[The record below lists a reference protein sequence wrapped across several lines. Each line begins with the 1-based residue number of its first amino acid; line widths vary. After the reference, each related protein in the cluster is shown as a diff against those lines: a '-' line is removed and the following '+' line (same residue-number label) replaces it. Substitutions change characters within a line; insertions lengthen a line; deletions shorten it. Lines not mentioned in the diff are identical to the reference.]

1 MKRAGKTSFRH
12 RDEGLRERWLHD
24 GDALKVDEDKFAL
37 DDREDDEAFLN
48 AQFST
53 PEERARY
60 RWYRAEWYR
69 RPKERDP
76 GAAPLSVMCEL
87 VSTCN
92 LACPMCYS
100 VTPSFQNAMI
110 GARRRLPWRIAR
122 AVIDE
127 CAEQGVPAMHFNW
140 RGESTLYR
148 DRDESGA
155 PVRFPDVLAYARER
169 GILGV
174 MAFTNGQLIDRAMAE
189 AIVQA
194 EPNFICVSIDGLE
207 ETHNKIRRPRK
218 KTSGGADP
226 FARAVAAIRNLRAAR
241 ARQKKSRPQIR
252 VNAVYPAIAAD
263 PEAFYAYMSAIGV
276 EKVTTTPV
284 SDYREVALAPER
296 VNRNWSCQFPFQ
308 RLTVSANGVILPCT
322 GAFREEEG
330 MALGRYVGTP
340 PRMLRRPDGSCA
352 PVRLAAMT
360 LKEAWSCEKL
370 DRIRRAH
377 AENRRRDI
385 APGCRDCRRG
395 ALDAEALRIPDDWDA
410 EAMAWRRRESPR
422 TPDDAP

>member
-1 MKRAGKTSFRH
+1 MTGSGRAAFRH
-12 RDEGLRERWLHD
+12 RDEDLREKWLHE

-37 DDREDDEAFLN
+37 DERDDEEAFLN

-53 PEERARY
+53 PAERERY

-76 GAAPLSVMCEL
+76 GGAPLSVMCEL
-87 VSTCN
+87 VSRCN

-100 VTPSFQNAMI
+100 VTDSFRNAMI
-110 GARRRLPWRIAR
+110 GAQRRLPWRIVR

-127 CAEQGVPAMHFNW
+127 CADLGVPAMHFNW

-155 PVRFPDVLAYARER
+155 VVRFPDVLAYARRR

-189 AIVQA
+189 AIVAA
-194 EPNFICVSIDGLE
+194 EPNFICVSIDGLGP
-207 ETHNKIRRPRK
+207 THNKIRRPRK
-218 KTSGGADP
+218 EAPGSADP
-226 FARAVAAIRNLRAAR
+226 FARAVAAVEHLREAR
-241 ARQKKSRPQIR
+241 ARRGTRRPQIR
-252 VNAVYPAIAAD
+252 VNAIYPAIAAD
-263 PEAFYAYMSAIGV
+263 ADAFYAAMRAIGV

-284 SDYREVALAPER
+284 SDYRAVALAPER
-296 VNRNWSCQFPFQ
+296 VNRDWSCQFPFQ

-322 GAFREEEG
+322 GAFREEEA
-330 MALGRYVGTP
+330 MALGRYLGTP
-340 PRMLRRPDGSCA
+340 PRVLRRADGSPSA
-352 PVRLAAMT
+352 VRLEEMT
-360 LKEAWSCEKL
+360 LKGAWSSGKL

-377 AENRRRDI
+377 GENRRRDI

-395 ALDAEALRIPDDWDA
+395 AIKAEALRVPEDWDL
-410 EAMAWRRRESPR
+410 EAMAWRHSE
-422 TPDDAP
+422 APPAAR